1 MTLFLNLA
9 TTLCVGLMIG
19 VELAVSAF
27 INPILEKLDDRTR
40 LTAIRLFAARLGA
53 AMPVWYALSFV
64 LLLAEAILLRHQP
77 QFLLLAL
84 AVGIWAAV
92 IILTLLFLVPINN
105 KMTRLDSDAP
115 PASALKEHA
124 AWDAMHR
131 LRVAALTA
139 AMALFLVAI
148 HV

>member
-1 MTLFLNLA
+1 MTLFLNLV
-9 TTLCVGLMIG
+9 TTLCIGLMIG
-19 VELAVSAF
+19 TEFAVSAF
-27 INPILEKLDDRTR
+27 INPILERLDDRTR

-53 AMPVWYALSFV
+53 AMPVWYSLSFV
-64 LLLAEAILLRHQP
+64 LLLTETFLLRHRP

-84 AVGIWAAV
+84 AVGIWASV

-105 KMTRLDSDAP
+105 KMTRLDSDTP
-115 PASALKEHA
+115 PAPALKEHA

-131 LRVAALTA
+131 LRVVALTT